1 MKKFAKVSVILLAF
15 IMAFVSAISVS
26 AAGKKTVYVSDSGD
40 DSADGSE
47 TAPVQTLD
55 AAYKLLGKDGGTVCA
70 AGAVTISGE
79 AGRSLCEAADS
90 YGPVT
95 LTAKKDALVTVTG
108 AGLWLPTDTVIE
120 NIKFHFTYKDFNSY
134 FVANC
139 NKLVIGKG
147 VEITKSDDAY
157 GWPIIYGSGFY
168 SFKYVKAGMKSDVT
182 VKSGIFEEV
191 YGGGGANGWGD
202 HIDDVPGT
210 STVRILG
217 GTVNTLFGG
226 CNGTV
231 GGTDPVVS
239 YGDIFLEV
247 SGGTV
252 NHIVGNGKSTNAPV
266 KGNISVKVTGGS
278 VEDITVRAYNE
289 KGEIVADG
297 ETAVDGTATI
307 SGYEKYI
314 GLASG
319 FDKTETLTPSA
330 DTGDRALAVLYAS
343 VTILAAG
350 IAVKRKIRV

>member
-1 MKKFAKVSVILLAF
+1 MKKVRKITVIIFAFMMTLAMF
-15 IMAFVSAISVS
+15 IPVN
-26 AAGKKTVYVSDSGD
+26 AAGNKTIYIADSGD

-47 TAPVQTLD
+47 TTPVQTLD
-55 AAYKLLGKDGGTVCA
+55 AAYKLLGKDGGTICA

-95 LTAKKDALVTVTG
+95 LTAKKDAVVTVTG

-217 GTVNTLFGG
+217 GTVNTLYGG
-226 CNGTV
+226 GNGTV

-252 NHIVGNGKSTNAPV
+252 NHIVGNGKSANAPV

-278 VEDITVRAYNE
+278 VTDIKVLSFND
-289 KGEIVADG
+289 DG
-297 ETAVDGTATI
+297 ETAVDGTTTVA
-307 SGYEKYI
+307 GYEKYI

-330 DTGDRALAVLYAS
+330 DTGDGALAVLFVS
-343 VTILAAG
+343 VTVLAAG